1 MSHASHSFITI
12 LSSGSIPPVV
22 QIMTT
27 KVPNYVPDYA
37 RLAEDT
43 ERPTI
48 SENTSPSLIHVSTRS
63 TQVDDTDMDLTPK
76 LGTSFAKSEKPG
88 KKPGA
93 EFDTQIDG
101 TNALLDVANA
111 LEGGFTASQYHVS
124 HDTAIQQPKPELT
137 REDHY
142 ALRQEVRSALRRIVE
157 LERRMG
163 IVRDDRSL
171 RRERIQLGLEI
182 VVADNQVC
190 PHSHSV
196 YIHRPLPVRLL
207 LNRFANVTTWRGT
220 KYEPKEGFHA
230 EDDYVER
237 VGEQNAWCRELHL
250 VKTRFS
256 KTNMSHA
263 IYV

>member
-1 MSHASHSFITI
+1 MSHASRSFITI

-142 ALRQEVRSALRRIVE
+142 ALRQEVRS
-157 LERRMG
+157 
-163 IVRDDRSL
+163 L

-182 VVADNQVC
+182 VVADN
-190 PHSHSV
+190 
-196 YIHRPLPVRLL
+196 R
-207 LNRFANVTTWRGT
+207 TWRGT

-250 VKTRFS
+250 VKTRLS

-263 IYV
+263 IYVYAFTTR